1 MQLGLK
7 PLENKLPNKQTKPT
21 KTNDKDRQEIVET
34 TVKAL
39 FSEVTLSFHLSDQM
53 TPINSLKKW
62 CDDLVEISRKLR
74 KLLTDLLMLFATNYE
89 NGQAIFEMTT
99 EEAE

>member
-1 MQLGLK
+1 MDLWASLA
-7 PLENKLPNKQTKPT
+7 
-21 KTNDKDRQEIVET
+21 TNDEEGQALFET
-34 TVKAL
+34 TIKKQV
-39 FSEVTLSFHLSDQM
+39 SEFALSFHLSDQM